1 MIQDLHEPGA
11 SCRKKRK
18 EGNARRMVFQLMRAT
33 NKGTPKDC
41 RSLHEGTTTV
51 NILDRAFIR
60 MNTD

>member
-1 MIQDLHEPGA
+1 
-11 SCRKKRK
+11 
-18 EGNARRMVFQLMRAT
+18 MVFQLMRAT

-51 NILDRAFIR
+51 NILDHAFIR